1 MTLRYLSV
9 CSGIEAAT
17 QAWHPLGWEP
27 VAFSEI
33 EAFPS
38 AVLAHHYP
46 SVPNW
51 GDMTKF
57 QEWPDADVDVLC
69 GGTPCQSFSVAGL
82 RQGLADPRGNLMLTF
97 GAIARRYDA
106 RWVVWENVP
115 GVLSSNGG
123 RDFAAFLGLLGQ
135 LGYGWAYR
143 VLDAQHVRTRR
154 FPFAVPQRRR
164 RVFVVG
170 YLGDWRRAA
179 AVLFDRESL
188 SGHPAPR
195 REAGQRPAPTTSA
208 RPTGGG
214 GLGTDFDLDGG
225 LITLDAGFDVC
236 GALSDGAHNGGG
248 LNGQDAYTGRILP
261 VAHALRGEGH
271 DASED
276 GTRRGTPI
284 ITVAMAFDQAQIT
297 SKANRTRVAPE
308 LPASTLSSASDMCVA
323 IQERAVSEN
332 PDAGPGGKGYSDED
346 AAYTLEARNKV
357 QAVAFDAKGTQ
368 VQTDATGTA
377 PTLRA
382 MGHAG
387 SHQNGGGQLA
397 VAFAQNTRD
406 EVRLI
411 GGDGSIAGA
420 LAADPGA
427 KQQAYVAFDMRG
439 REGGDFLEGPHKTA
453 NIRAA
458 DGGSS
463 RSYVAEPWAVRRLTP
478 VECERLQGFPDGFT
492 RIPYRGKPAENCP
505 DGPRYKALGN
515 SWAVNVADWVGERIN
530 QIETWESI

>member
-17 QAWHPLGWEP
+17 QAWHPLGWKP

-33 EAFPS
+33 EPFPS
-38 AVLAHHYP
+38 AILAHHYP
-46 SVPNW
+46 STPNW

-57 QEWPDADVDVLC
+57 QEWPDADIDVLC

-82 RQGLADPRGNLMLTF
+82 RQGLADPRGNLMLTYL
-97 GAIARRYDA
+97 GIAERYRP
-106 RWVVWENVP
+106 RWVAWENVP
-115 GVLSSNGG
+115 GVFSSTTDDIPDPCPPDIDLDRDDGPEDGEEVVVEDEHGGSETHALGCFLAGLSE
-123 RDFAAFLGLLGQ
+123 

-154 FPFAVPQRRR
+154 FPHAVPQRRR

-195 REAGQRPAPTTSA
+195 RKAGERPAPTISA

-225 LITLDAGFDVC
+225 LVANSGNVGYCLTASAQQSLDAETETLI
-236 GALSDGAHNGGG
+236 A
-248 LNGQDAYTGRILP
+248 
-261 VAHALRGEGH
+261 VAHALRGEGF
-271 DASED
+271 DARED
-276 GTRRGTPI
+276 GTGRGTPL
-284 ITVAMAFDQAQIT
+284 VAVNAY
-297 SKANRTRVAPE
+297 RTAGDGAVYDEGNVTAP
-308 LPASTLSSASDMCVA
+308 LTTATDPSASIIA
-323 IQERAVSEN
+323 IQERAVAEN
-332 PDAGPGGKGYSDED
+332 PNSGPGGAVSSAEG

-357 QAVAFDAKGTQ
+357 QAVAFSAKDHGGDAME
-368 VQTDATGTA
+368 DCS

-382 MGHAG
+382 GG
-387 SHQNGGGQLA
+387 FTDSHQNGGIMPA
-397 VAFAQNTRD
+397 
-406 EVRLI
+406 
-411 GGDGSIAGA
+411 
-420 LAADPGA
+420 
-427 KQQAYVAFDMRG
+427 VAFDMRG
-439 REGGDFLEGPHKTA
+439 REGGAMLEGPHHTA

-515 SWAVNVADWVGERIN
+515 SWAVNVAEWVGERIA
-530 QIETWESI
+530 EVDEW